1 MVDETTGDDGDA
13 IAPGEAG
20 GIRVVMADDH
30 AQVRRMIRAALE
42 EGGCQVCGEG
52 STADDAV
59 QLAVELE
66 PDVVLLDI
74 HMPGNGIEAAR
85 RISLELPQ
93 TAIVML
99 TSSREDEDL
108 FEALRAGASGYLLKG
123 SDPAEIPH
131 QLRDVL
137 AGRAAMPTH
146 LMARV
151 LEEFRAPV
159 KPRRRRSAAADKLSN
174 REREI
179 MELLAEGRSTDEVA
193 QQLFVSPTTVRVHV
207 SSVLRKLRVK
217 DRQSAFRLIRGSD

>member
-1 MVDETTGDDGDA
+1 MT
-13 IAPGEAG
+13 

-30 AQVRRMIRAALE
+30 VHMRSMLRAALE
-42 EGGCQVCGEG
+42 AGGCEVCGEG
-52 STADDAV
+52 ASAEDAV
-59 QLAVELE
+59 RLAVELE

-85 RISLELPQ
+85 QVGQQLPQ

-123 SDPAEIPH
+123 ADPAEIPGLL
-131 QLRDVL
+131 QDVL
-137 AGRAAMPTH
+137 AGKAAMPAT

-151 LEEFRAPV
+151 LEEFRAPKKSV
-159 KPRRRRSAAADKLSN
+159 LRRSAAADKLSA

-179 MELLAEGRSTDEVA
+179 MELLGNGMTTDEVA
-193 QQLFVSPTTVRVHV
+193 QKLFLSPTTVRVHV
-207 SSVLRKLRVK
+207 SSVLKKLRVK
-217 DRQSAFRLIRGSD
+217 DRDSAFRALREG